1 MKKHLDPALAA
12 ARALALALAGA
23 LPLAAQAQS
32 AADDWKFGATIYGWF
47 PAIGG
52 STSFPS
58 FGGGGGAG
66 GGAGSNISVSSQQVI
81 DALNFAFMGTF
92 EGRKGQ
98 WGFWTDLVYAD
109 FGATKSAFRDFDV
122 GEVGLPV
129 GVSADLGLD
138 VKSWIWTAAGSY
150 RLVSTPEYS
159 SDLLAGARLMDMRQ
173 TLGWTFNGDIAGLP
187 LPGRTGA
194 AEVRLNNWDA
204 VVGVKGRAS
213 FGADRRWYVP
223 YYLDVGAGQSKL
235 TWQAIGGL
243 GYEFNWGSVLATWR
257 YLSYDLKSGSPI
269 QSLYLSGP
277 TLGVSFR
284 W

>member
-1 MKKHLDPALAA
+1 MTKQIDSGRAA

-58 FGGGGGAG
+58 LGGGGGPG
-66 GGAGSNISVSSQQVI
+66 GGTGSNINVSSQQVI
-81 DALNFAFMGTF
+81 DALKFAFMGTF

-109 FGATKSAFRDFDV
+109 FGATKSAFRDFNV

-150 RLVSTPEYS
+150 SLVAKPEYS
-159 SDLLAGARLMDMRQ
+159 SDLLAGARLLDMRQ
-173 TLGWTFNGDIAGLP
+173 TLNWTFNGDIAGLP
-187 LPGRTGA
+187 LPGRTGT
-194 AEVRLNNWDA
+194 AEVSLNNWDA

-213 FGADRRWYVP
+213 FGEDRRWYLP
-223 YYLDVGAGQSKL
+223 YYLDVGAGQSKF
-235 TWQAIGGL
+235 TWQAIAGL

-257 YLSYDLKSGSPI
+257 YLSYDLKSDSPI

-277 TLGVSFR
+277 TIGVSFR